1 MPTSDKQSAAAADI
15 EMTASNLATDQ
26 ESLGLLGCENL
37 QTSRQPSQSVENSF
51 HEANSNQKRRWP
63 DLLNPFRTRSK
74 PQVPNERQPSP
85 ESGANFLSLLTFQ
98 WLTDLMQVGYARP
111 LELNDIW
118 NVGTSRSVP
127 VMQAKLSASFERRFQ
142 NGDRSPLRNALYDT
156 FRKEFLIGGACSLI
170 ASVLQVLSPFMLR
183 YLIQFATDAYTA
195 SHGGTEAPPV
205 SHGIAWVVSI
215 TIVEIVQTLCFNH
228 FLYRG
233 MMVGGQS
240 RAVLIALIFN
250 KATKLSGRAKV
261 AGATMER
268 PAPGMK
274 PDSEQEKRWVKR
286 NLGRAGTTT
295 DRLGW
300 SDGRII
306 NLMSMDTSRVNSGSI
321 MLHFLWTS
329 PIAICLALALLL
341 VNITYSALPGFA
353 LLILIMPLL
362 ARAVKA
368 MIARRRAITPITERR
383 VSLIQEIL
391 HSVRLVKYFSWE
403 FAFLDRLNRIR
414 KEEIRGIR
422 AMLTIRHAVTAIGTT
437 ISTFAA
443 MLAFITFALSGHK
456 LTSSHVFSSL
466 SLFGALSMPLN
477 QLPQVLGHV
486 TDAAHSISRIQDF
499 LLAEEFEEPVVW
511 DFDNDK
517 AIVLENA
524 EFVWERSSELQ
535 RGVDAID
542 EVSTVNHGQVDKKG
556 WKRTES
562 CVKTQPP
569 TPGTLSSQPNPS
581 MEPASDESSSGKPF
595 SLGNLNLT
603 VGRHE
608 LVAIIGPVGSG
619 KSSLLAALAGDMRR
633 TAGSITLGA
642 SRSFCSQTAWIQNAS
657 VKENIIMGRTE
668 GLGGSTANDEW
679 YARILDTC
687 ALLPDLEIFPH
698 GDSTE
703 LGERGINLS
712 GGQRQRLNIARAI
725 YSGAELILMDDPL
738 SAVDAQVGQHIM
750 NKAICG
756 LLKDRCRI
764 LATHQLHLLHRCDR
778 IIYLAEGQIIADG
791 TFSELM
797 ANSIPFQRIMTD
809 VARED
814 GSRDDGKNE
823 QQIEERDTSGK
834 AVDLQPALMQAE
846 ERAIKRVSWS
856 VYAAYMRASGTI
868 LNPLAI
874 SVLLIATQG
883 SSVSTGLWLSWWT
896 SDKFGFRLGTY
907 IGIFAALGV
916 TQAFLAFAFYVYLTI
931 SCTNAS
937 QAMLREAVA
946 RVLRAPVSFFD
957 TTPLGRITNRFS
969 KDVDTMDNNLSDS
982 LLNFLLFSSQ
992 IVAVFIL
999 TIVYFPYFA
1008 VALAVLAIL
1017 VLFSV
1022 RYYRSSARELKRH
1035 EALLRSHVFTRFGEA
1050 ISGVST
1056 IRAYRLQQ
1064 RFTALVNSAVDD
1076 MDGAYFLTF
1085 ANQCWLSTRLD
1096 AAGNAMVLAVGI
1108 LVVTSRL
1115 SINPSISGLLLSS
1128 MVSVVKY
1135 LQYSVRQLAEVENNM
1150 NSAERLHHY
1159 AASIEQEA
1167 AFCTAGVPPTWPEW
1181 GEIVFDDV
1189 HMRYRRG
1196 LPDVLHGLNIR
1207 IRPGE
1212 RMGIVGRTG
1221 AGKSSILSTLFR
1233 LVELSHGTIIID
1245 GMNIAKIGLHDLR
1258 SRLSII
1264 PQDPTLFQGTIRSN
1278 LDPFN
1283 KHTDLEL
1290 WSALRQADLVADDQ
1304 GINGIGGQHVHLDTS
1319 IEEAGANFSL
1329 GQRQMIALARAL
1341 VRNSPIIVCDEATS
1355 AVDFE
1360 TDRRIQEAI
1369 MRGSKGKTLLCIAH
1383 RLRTILGYDRIC
1395 VMDAGKIVEL
1405 DTPLALWDQGGI
1417 FRSMCDRSGIARQ
1430 DLIDNQDKSD
1440 STGGKSREG

>member
-1 MPTSDKQSAAAADI
+1 
-15 EMTASNLATDQ
+15 
-26 ESLGLLGCENL
+26 
-37 QTSRQPSQSVENSF
+37 
-51 HEANSNQKRRWP
+51 
-63 DLLNPFRTRSK
+63 
-74 PQVPNERQPSP
+74 
-85 ESGANFLSLLTFQ
+85 
-98 WLTDLMQVGYARP
+98 
-111 LELNDIW
+111 
-118 NVGTSRSVP
+118 
-127 VMQAKLSASFERRFQ
+127 
-142 NGDRSPLRNALYDT
+142 
-156 FRKEFLIGGACSLI
+156 
-170 ASVLQVLSPFMLR
+170 MLR

-205 SHGIAWVVSI
+205 SHGITWVVSI

-240 RAVLIALIFN
+240 RAVLIALIFD

-261 AGATMER
+261 AGVTMER
-268 PAPGMK
+268 PAPGTK
-274 PDSEQEKRWVKR
+274 PNSKQEKRWMKR
-286 NLGRAGTTT
+286 NLDKAATSTG
-295 DRLGW
+295 RLGW
-300 SDGRII
+300 SDGKII

-329 PIAICLALALLL
+329 PVAICLALALLL

-353 LLILIMPLL
+353 LLILVMPLL

-403 FAFLDRLNRIR
+403 SAFLDHLNGIR
-414 KEEIRGIR
+414 KEEISGIR
-422 AMLTIRHAVTAIGTT
+422 AMLTIRHAVTAVGTT

-456 LTSSHVFSSL
+456 LTSSRVFSSL

-486 TDAAHSISRIQDF
+486 TDAALSISRIQGF
-499 LLAEEFEEPVVW
+499 LLAEEFADPVVW
-511 DFDNDK
+511 DFNNDK

-524 EFVWERSSELQ
+524 RFVWERSSEHDS
-535 RGVDAID
+535 GVDAVD
-542 EVSTVNHGQVDKKG
+542 EVPAVNQGQVDKKG
-556 WKRTES
+556 SKRVIDR
-562 CVKTQPP
+562 VKRQPP
-569 TPGTLSSQPNPS
+569 TSGTQNSRI
-581 MEPASDESSSGKPF
+581 EPASDESSSGKSF
-595 SLGNLNLT
+595 RFENLNLT
-603 VGRHE
+603 VARHE

-619 KSSLLAALAGDMRR
+619 KSSLLAALAGDMRK
-633 TAGSITLGA
+633 TAGSIMLGA
-642 SRSFCSQTAWIQNAS
+642 SRSFCSQYAWIQNAS
-657 VKENIIMGRTE
+657 VKENIIMGRSE
-668 GLGGSTANDEW
+668 ELGDSTANDDW
-679 YARILDTC
+679 YARILDAC
-687 ALLPDLEIFPH
+687 ALLPDLEMFPH

-750 NKAICG
+750 NNAICG

-778 IIYLAEGQIIADG
+778 IVYLDEGQIIADG

-809 VARED
+809 VSRED
-814 GSRDDGKNE
+814 GPREGGEFE
-823 QQIEERDTSGK
+823 QQIEERGTSGK
-834 AVDLQPALMQAE
+834 AAELQPALMQAE

-868 LNPLAI
+868 LNPLVI
-874 SVLLIATQG
+874 LILLIVTQG

-896 SDKFGFRLGTY
+896 SDKFGFLLGTY

-937 QAMLREAVA
+937 QAMLRAAVA

-982 LLNFLLFSSQ
+982 LLNFLLFSGQ

-1008 VALAVLAIL
+1008 VALAVLTII

-1050 ISGVST
+1050 ISGVPT
-1056 IRAYRLQQ
+1056 IRAYELQQ
-1064 RFTALVNSAVDD
+1064 RFTALVNRTVDD
-1076 MDGAYFLTF
+1076 MDGAYFLSF
-1085 ANQCWLSTRLD
+1085 ANQCWLSIRLD

-1128 MVSVVKY
+1128 IVSVVKY

-1150 NSAERLHHY
+1150 KSAERLHHY

-1167 AFCTAGVPPTWPEW
+1167 AFCTAGVRPTWPER

-1189 HMRYRRG
+1189 HMRYRKG
-1196 LPDVLHGLNIR
+1196 LPDVLHGLNIL

-1290 WSALRQADLVADDQ
+1290 WSALRQADLVSDNQ
-1304 GINGIGGQHVHLDTS
+1304 GTNGIGGQHTNLDTS

-1383 RLRTILGYDRIC
+1383 RLRTILSYDRIC
-1395 VMDAGKIVEL
+1395 VMDAGKIAEL
-1405 DTPLALWDQGGI
+1405 DTPLALWNKGGI
-1417 FRSMCDRSGIARQ
+1417 FRSMCDRSGIGHQ
-1430 DLIDNQDKSD
+1430 DLVDNQEKLNATSGE
-1440 STGGKSREG
+1440 SQEE